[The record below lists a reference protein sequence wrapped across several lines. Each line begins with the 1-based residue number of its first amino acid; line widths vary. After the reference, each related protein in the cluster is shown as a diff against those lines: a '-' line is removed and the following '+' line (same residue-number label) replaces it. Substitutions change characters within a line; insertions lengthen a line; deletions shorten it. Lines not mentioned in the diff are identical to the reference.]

1 VEAARQIGI
10 KRLADEL
17 IASLERELD
26 YGAEAASGEVFLEHV
41 KDEDGIAAP
50 VVYQALST
58 RRVLVMEE
66 IVGTTVADREQVNAA
81 PVTARVLALRLLHS
95 FLYQVLRDGMY
106 HADPHPGN
114 IFIDRSGTLWF
125 LDFGAVGRLSPVVL
139 ESLQEMAIGFQL
151 KDATI
156 LARAGRRLAG
166 GDESSDNRALE
177 ADIGLVL
184 AEGFDTGSFDPQAMS
199 AMLEILVRHGLQVP
213 TAMTVL
219 SRALLTLEGTLRTID
234 PSFNLAHEATEL
246 IPEFADQQHDQM
258 QEQLQKEFLRALP
271 SLRTLPGHVEGIATQ
286 LRSGRLSLRMER
298 YAGNDRSVVDAWI
311 DRVIFAAIGIVGV
324 LSSGVFLL
332 AAAMVGSR
340 DQDFEATL
348 QLIGFAGLVITAV
361 IEMRVVA
368 QLLRRESEGATTR
381 RV

>member
-1 VEAARQIGI
+1 
-10 KRLADEL
+10 
-17 IASLERELD
+17 
-26 YGAEAASGEVFLEHV
+26 
-41 KDEDGIAAP
+41 
-50 VVYQALST
+50 
-58 RRVLVMEE
+58 VLVMEE
-66 IVGTTVADREQVNAA
+66 IDGVTVADRVEVEAA
-81 PVTARVLALRLLHS
+81 PVPARLLAIRLLQS

-114 IFIDRSGTLWF
+114 IFIDQRGTLWF
-125 LDFGAVGRLSPVVL
+125 LDFGAVGRLSPLIL

-151 KDATI
+151 KDPVI

-166 GDESSDNRALE
+166 SDESTDSRALE

-184 AEGFDTGSFDPQAMS
+184 TEGLDTGSFDPTAMS
-199 AMLEILVRHGLQVP
+199 EMLEILVRHGLQVP

-246 IPEFADQQHDQM
+246 LPEFAEQQHDQM

-286 LRSGRLSLRMER
+286 LRAGRLSVRMER
-298 YAGNDRSVVDAWI
+298 FAGADRAVVDAWI
-311 DRVIFAAIGIVGV
+311 DRLIFAAIGIVGL
-324 LSSGVFLL
+324 LSAGVFLL
-332 AAAMVGSR
+332 AAAVVGN
-340 DQDFEATL
+340 QDEDFGQTL
-348 QLIGFAGLVITAV
+348 RLIGFFGLVVTAV
-361 IEMRVVA
+361 IEMRVIA
-368 QLLRRESEGATTR
+368 QILRRESDGSTSR